1 VEALAVQTA
10 VRSAQSDQS
19 RASAGRS
26 GVLVEDVEGS
36 DRQMQQCRD
45 DYPIGISRSDAEA
58 LLDRIDQR
66 WGSNVWVPDIR
77 A

>member
-1 VEALAVQTA
+1 MLV
-10 VRSAQSDQS
+10 
-19 RASAGRS
+19 AS
-26 GVLVEDVEGS
+26 
-36 DRQMQQCRD
+36 D

-58 LLDRIDQR
+58 LLDRIDQQ